1 MWERAVTGGK
11 LSHDGNPVLAWAM
24 SNTVL
29 DHDASEN
36 PRPSKRKSVERI
48 DPVVASIIAIA
59 ASLHD
64 EKQANSIYEER
75 GLIWL

>member
-1 MWERAVTGGK
+1 
-11 LSHDGNPVLAWAM
+11 
-24 SNTVL
+24 
-29 DHDASEN
+29 
-36 PRPSKRKSVERI
+36 VERI

-64 EKQANSIYEER
+64 EQQQRSVYEER